1 MNNYILGIDISN
13 AQPLD
18 IDWSL
23 VLKSGIQFVYP
34 KATEG
39 INYTDPKFATFA
51 KNAKT
56 AGLAVG
62 AYHYLHVR
70 HNIPQDADKQAD
82 QFCDVYMSN
91 GCTLIPMLD
100 CEIIGNSSATPTEW
114 LTAIRMWVKRVGERL
129 NCAPIIY
136 TYPSFWAGL
145 GTLGATAEDLGA
157 LKLWIAH
164 YTNAPQPMIP
174 KPWTTWTLWQY
185 AADAGVIGTISGVP
199 GHVDRDRLV
208 GSLSDI
214 TLIKLK
220 PSPKPTPTPEPT
232 PPTPAPLPTPV
243 TPTSFWDNLLQL
255 LKDLF
260 SGPNPH

>member
-1 MNNYILGIDISN
+1 MTSFILGMDISN

-23 VLKSGIQFVYP
+23 VLKSGTQFVYP

-39 INYTDPKFATFA
+39 INYIDPKFASFA
-51 KNAKT
+51 RNAKA
-56 AGLAVG
+56 AGLSVG

-70 HNIPQDADKQAD
+70 HNAPQDADKQAD

-100 CEIIGNSSATPTEW
+100 CEITGNSLAIPTEW
-114 LTAIRMWVKRVGERL
+114 LTAIRMWIKRVGERL
-129 NCAPIIY
+129 SCSPILY

-145 GTLGATAEDLGA
+145 GTLGATATDLAA

-164 YTNAPQPMIP
+164 YTPAPQPIIP

-199 GHVDRDRLV
+199 GHVDRDRLI

-220 PSPKPTPTPEPT
+220 PVPVH
-232 PPTPAPLPTPV
+232 PAPDAPAPAPITPFPV
-243 TPTSFWDNLLQL
+243 PPVQEVSFWDSLWQTLSNIF
-255 LKDLF
+255 K
-260 SGPNPH
+260 